1 MPARVDQRSSRPQW
15 TDATAVL
22 ALVVT
27 VILTARQLRPLAEA
41 GAFVARTG
49 ETLSAVPVSAWT
61 RAAAWVAI
69 SVAVL
74 LRWRTAAALGAW
86 ATVLYEIVVAALRI
100 NSDPR
105 YGVPFDLLGW
115 PLLLAIAAAF
125 LLSVSAPVPHGLDL
139 LGRRGHWLLTVAAM
153 VTTLTAMAI
162 PLLGEYYGP
171 PPADSIDP
179 GFYVTFVVSSERAN
193 AVAGATFAVVLVLV
207 LAAVSGVDR
216 AVRHRVYT
224 LVGAGTAGFVAIQLG
239 LPRPFGLSGV
249 PVLSRSTQAVV
260 LVMGPGLVL
269 GAGLLLIYYTER
281 LTGTDET
288 SAAPS

>member
-1 MPARVDQRSSRPQW
+1 MPMPEDRPSGRLQW
-15 TDATAVL
+15 ADAAAVL

-27 VILTARQLRPLAEA
+27 VLLTARQLRPLTEA

-49 ETLSAVPVSAWT
+49 ETLSAVPVSAWP
-61 RAAAWVAI
+61 RAAAWVGI

-86 ATVLYEIVVAALRI
+86 AAVLYEIVVAALRI
-100 NSDPR
+100 NGDPR
-105 YGVPFDLLGW
+105 YGVPVDLLAW

-125 LLSVSAPVPHGLDL
+125 LLSVSAPVPHGPDL
-139 LGRRGHWLLTVAAM
+139 LGRRGHWLLAVAAM
-153 VTTLTAMAI
+153 VTTLTAMVI

-171 PPADSIDP
+171 PPADAIDP
-179 GFYVTFVVSSERAN
+179 GFHAIFAVSSERAD
-193 AVAGATFAVVLVLV
+193 AVAGATFAVVLILA

-224 LVGAGTAGFVAIQLG
+224 LVGAGTAGFIAIQLG
-239 LPRPFGLSGV
+239 LPRPFGLSTV
-249 PVLSRSTQAVV
+249 PVLSRPIQAVV

-269 GAGLLLIYYTER
+269 GAGVLLIRFSER
-281 LTGTDET
+281 LTRTDET
-288 SAAPS
+288 SAAPT